1 MKSGILVA
9 LALSAIPLAPVALEA
24 QTITGGLTLSFT
36 RQDAGSSTID
46 SRGLDG
52 RMETDFGNGFTFGVD
67 VGASR
72 MSQSGVS
79 TDVDAEFIA
88 IDGGYRF
95 SNGMKAGL
103 FAERLT
109 FSVSSSADVTLK
121 TNGLSLGYEANG
133 FDVEAFMADTS
144 PSLPLPFA
152 TDVENVG
159 VTARYSG
166 VAGLEVGGA
175 YLRAKLSSGGPTT
188 DIDFKGVA
196 ATYVIND
203 SYILFGGVAK
213 TDLAG
218 VVDIDTTG
226 IGIGYDLG
234 AMTGFSATV
243 SLEAAQTDLATTG
256 IDTLRLGLTLP
267 LGKKGPMLPMNSVAD
282 SVLNARH
289 GAFNAALTSA
299 F

>member
-9 LALSAIPLAPVALEA
+9 LALSAVPVAPVALEA

-36 RQDAGSSTID
+36 RQDSGPAEID

-52 RMETDFGNGFTFGVD
+52 RMETDFGNGFSFGLE

-72 MSQSGVS
+72 MSQDGVAM
-79 TDVDAEFIA
+79 DIDAEFIA
-88 IDGGYRF
+88 LEAGYKF
-95 SNGMKAGL
+95 SNGAKAGL
-103 FAERLT
+103 FADRLT
-109 FSVSSSADVTLK
+109 FSFGAPIDVTLK

-133 FDVEAFMADTS
+133 FDVEAFVANTS
-144 PSLPLPFA
+144 LSIPLPF
-152 TDVENVG
+152 DIDNVG
-159 VTARYSG
+159 ITARYSG
-166 VAGLEVGGA
+166 VAGLEVGAA
-175 YLRAKLSSGGPTT
+175 YLRAELSAGGPAE
-188 DIDFKGVA
+188 DIDFKGLA
-196 ATYVIND
+196 ATYVMND
-203 SYILFGGVAK
+203 SYILFGGFAK

-218 VVDIDTTG
+218 LVDIDTAG

-234 AMTGFSATV
+234 AMTGFPATL
-243 SLEAAQTDLATTG
+243 SLEAAQTDLATTD

-267 LGKKGPMLPMNSVAD
+267 MGKKGPMLPMNSVAD